1 MEDQD
6 LKDLEMTIQETKG
19 QEIEDQGTE
28 ETPSRSYN
36 LLIVLLIILLAVTV
50 FVAYVN
56 VVQPK
61 WFIDW
66 RDKTLSELNIQN
78 PFAAPD
84 ETIVDP
90 DKIPDALREED
101 AKTCAA
107 LEELGAIVIR
117 DTMTKMGSVVHLN
130 AETNSDEAQ
139 KLVGKLIYLNAM
151 NMADANLTD
160 EQTDNWVNL
169 DHCTSL
175 NIQGNHGVTS
185 ASLENIS
192 EMAGLDGV
200 YVENTDISGENL
212 EKLLKLTNVKI
223 LNMSGCKLKDEDM
236 KVLGQM
242 KSIHWL
248 LIEDMELTDACLPA
262 FMDMPNLKTL
272 TIMKGNNISREAAQK
287 FEKDFSAKNGTRI
300 EVN

>member
-1 MEDQD
+1 MQE
-6 LKDLEMTIQETKG
+6 LEMAIQKKES
-19 QEIEDQGTE
+19 QEIEDQETE
-28 ETPSRSYN
+28 DQEKKEASTRSYN
-36 LLIVLLIILLAVTV
+36 LLIVLLIILLGVTV

-56 VVQPK
+56 LLQPK

-78 PFAAPD
+78 PFAVPD

-90 DKIPDALREED
+90 DKIPDALKEAD
-101 AKTCAA
+101 AKTCAE
-107 LEELGAIVIR
+107 LEKLGAIVIR
-117 DTMTKMGSVVHLN
+117 DTLTKMGSVVHLN

-139 KLVGKLIYLNAM
+139 ELMGKLIYLNAI
-151 NMADANLTD
+151 NVADANLTD
-160 EQTDNWVNL
+160 EQTQNWINL

-175 NIQGNHGVTS
+175 NIQGNHGITS

-200 YVENTDISGENL
+200 YLENTSISGENL

-248 LIEDMELTDACLPA
+248 LLNDMELTDECLPA
-262 FMDMPNLKTL
+262 FMDMPNLKTI

-287 FEKDFSAKNGTRI
+287 FEKDFFEKNQTK
-300 EVN
+300 VQVD

>member
-1 MEDQD
+1 MEDQEM
-6 LKDLEMTIQETKG
+6 KELEMAIQETDG
-19 QEIEDQGTE
+19 QEIEDQE
-28 ETPSRSYN
+28 INEASPRSYN
-36 LLIVLLIILLAVTV
+36 LLIVLLVILLGVTV

-84 ETIVDP
+84 EMIVDP
-90 DKIPDALREED
+90 DKIPDGLLEED

-107 LEELGAIVIR
+107 LEKLGAIVIR

-139 KLVGKLIYLNAM
+139 KLMGKLLYLNAI
-151 NMADANLTD
+151 NAAEANLTD
-160 EQTDNWVNL
+160 DQTDNWVNL

-175 NIQGNHGVTS
+175 NIQGNHGITS
-185 ASLENIS
+185 ESLENIA
-192 EMAGLDGV
+192 EMANLDGV
-200 YVENTDISGENL
+200 YVENTDISGDDL
-212 EKLLKLTNVKI
+212 DKLLKLTHVKI
-223 LNMSGCKLKDEDM
+223 MNMSGCKLKDEDM

-248 LIEDMELTDACLPA
+248 LLEDMELTDACLPA
-262 FMDMPNLKTL
+262 FMNMPNLKTL
-272 TIMKGNNISREAAQK
+272 TIMKGNSISKEAAKK
-287 FEKDFSAKNGTRI
+287 FEADFSAKNGTRI

>member
-1 MEDQD
+1 MGDQEMNE
-6 LKDLEMTIQETKG
+6 LEMAIQKTDG
-19 QEIEDQGTE
+19 QEIEDQE
-28 ETPSRSYN
+28 IKESSPRSYN
-36 LLIVLLIILLAVTV
+36 LLIVLLVMLLGVTV

-56 VVQPK
+56 ILQPK

-78 PFAAPD
+78 PFVVPD

-90 DKIPDALREED
+90 DKIPDAIKEED
-101 AKTCAA
+101 AKTCAE
-107 LEELGAIVIR
+107 LEKLGAIVIR
-117 DTMTKMGSVVHLN
+117 DTLTKMGSVVHLN

-139 KLVGKLIYLNAM
+139 KLMGKLIYLNAI
-151 NMADANLTD
+151 NVADANLTD
-160 EQTDNWVNL
+160 EQTQNWINL

-175 NIQGNHGVTS
+175 NIQGNHGITS
-185 ASLENIS
+185 ASLENIA

-200 YVENTDISGENL
+200 YLENTDISGENL
-212 EKLLKLTNVKI
+212 EKLLQLTNVKI

-248 LIEDMELTDACLPA
+248 LLTDMELTDECLPA
-262 FMDMPNLKTL
+262 FMDMPNLKTI
-272 TIMKGNNISREAAQK
+272 TIMKGNNISKEAAQK
-287 FEKDFSAKNGTRI
+287 FEKDFFEKNQTK
-300 EVN
+300 VQVD